1 VSTINEAPVEGMFVR
16 PFGLAL
22 SGDTLYVQTDGNSLG
37 QPGTPGGALWRMPA
51 GGGAPELLRD
61 NIGRCRGLS
70 LLSDGRLAM
79 TDFRSH
85 VVQIYDPNA
94 SSVSLLAG
102 GLNAPGYRDGQSTE
116 ASFNQP
122 YDLLE
127 LGDGTILVADFG
139 NNRLR
144 AVALDGTV
152 STFAGTGA
160 AGRDD
165 GALATASFNAPQ
177 GLAMDDA
184 GNIYVTDTGNYLI
197 RKISP
202 DGQVTTVAGNASPGY
217 LDDEDPLA
225 GQLFGIE
232 GIDILAGGYA
242 YIADGTRGEAAPYHR
257 IRRLTLE

>member
-1 VSTINEAPVEGMFVR
+1 VI
-16 PFGLAL
+16 
-22 SGDTLYVQTDGNSLG
+22 
-37 QPGTPGGALWRMPA
+37 
-51 GGGAPELLRD
+51 
-61 NIGRCRGLS
+61 
-70 LLSDGRLAM
+70 
-79 TDFRSH
+79 
-85 VVQIYDPNA
+85 QIYDPA
-94 SSVSLLAG
+94 SSAISLLAG
-102 GLNAPGYRDGQSTE
+102 GLNAPGYRDGQSTA

-127 LGDGTILVADFG
+127 LDDGTILVADFG

-152 STFAGTGA
+152 TTFAGTGA

-177 GLAMDDA
+177 GLTMDGA

-197 RKISP
+197 RKISA

-217 LDDEDPLA
+217 RDDEDPLA

-232 GIDILAGGYA
+232 GIDIGGDGYA
-242 YIADGTRGEAAPYHR
+242 YIADGTRGENAPYHR
-257 IRRLTLE
+257 VRRLTLD